1 MERTEVVIVGGGAV
15 GTAAARALA
24 GRGRAVT
31 LLERGPIG
39 HADGS
44 SGGPTRIFRLAYDLP
59 DYVRMARV
67 ALRAW
72 RDLEAEAGE
81 ELLVTTGGID
91 IGSGARLAA
100 DALAA
105 CGEPFAWLDADAT
118 AERWPALR
126 LAAGERALVQE
137 DAGVCLAERTV
148 HAQARLAR
156 ARGVDVRETTA
167 ALAIAPAGD
176 GVEVRTADAT
186 IRADVAVVAAGA
198 WAGPLLRTVDIDVPL
213 TPTLE
218 QVTYL
223 RLTTPSP
230 LPTVIDWADDGSAAP
245 YAVPDPTDPGAFKI
259 ALHGAGPTVDPD
271 RDPRDADP
279 IRRARAVDHA
289 ARRFAPHAVG
299 GTDTCLYT
307 RTPDEDFVLD
317 RVGPI
322 VVASPCSGHGF
333 KFTPLLGDLVAD
345 LATDA
350 TPAVPL
356 ERFRLGRPALR
367 R

>member
-1 MERTEVVIVGGGAV
+1 MERADVVIVGGGAV

-44 SGGPTRIFRLAYDLP
+44 SGGPTRIFRLSYDLP
-59 DYVRMARV
+59 DYVRMARA

-72 RDLEAEAGE
+72 RELEAEAGE
-81 ELLVTTGGID
+81 DLMVTTAGID
-91 IGSGARLAA
+91 VGSGARVAA

-105 CGEPFAWLDADAT
+105 CGEAFAWLDADAV

-126 LAAGERALVQE
+126 LAAGETALVQE
-137 DAGVCLAERTV
+137 DGGVCLAERTV

-156 ARGVDVRETTA
+156 ARGADVREATP
-167 ALAIAPAGD
+167 ALAIEPVGD
-176 GVEVRTADAT
+176 GVEVRTADAA
-186 IRADVAVVAAGA
+186 IRADVVVVAAGA
-198 WAGPLLRTVDIDVPL
+198 WAGPLLATVDIDVPL

-223 RLTTPSP
+223 RLTNPSP
-230 LPTVIDWADDGSAAP
+230 LPTVIDWTEDGSAAP
-245 YAVPDPTDPGAFKI
+245 YAVPDPTDAGAFKI
-259 ALHGAGPTVDPD
+259 ALHGAGPAVDPD
-271 RDPRDADP
+271 RDPRDADDV
-279 IRRARAVDHA
+279 RRARVVDHA
-289 ARRFAPHAVG
+289 AMRFAPHTVG

-317 RVGPI
+317 RVGPV

-333 KFTPLLGDLVAD
+333 KFTPLLGELVAD
-345 LATDA
+345 LATGT

-356 ERFRLGRPALR
+356 DRFRLARPALR